1 MVEKRLSQL
10 TEADL
15 NKVVGIDIGFQQIEK
30 GVLTD
35 FYGSLDSE
43 ENAVVAVEI
52 DNNLTFFLASN
63 SKILV
68 AP

>member
-1 MVEKRLSQL
+1 MIEKRLSQL
-10 TEADL
+10 TESDL
-15 NKVVGIDIGFQQIEK
+15 NKTVGIDIGFQQIEK

-35 FYGSLDSE
+35 FYGSLDGE

-52 DNNLTFFLASN
+52 DDNLTFFLAPN
-63 SKILV
+63 SKILI